1 MSNEKMNTVVEE
13 EVLENVEFTEHATN
27 TDTVNEP
34 KVEQVKENKLV
45 QIKNKTLGFIGKHKF
60 ALGVFT
66 GIAGAIAA
74 DHVMT
79 TLQKRYPLTDEDK
92 VVDAEFVEIDEPH
105 VDDFK
110 ENDYPQDEDVTYVE
124 TNDLQEEVED
134 AVEEQ

>member
-13 EVLENVEFTEHATN
+13 EVLENVEFTEHANN

-60 ALGVFT
+60 ALGVIT
-66 GIAGAIAA
+66 GVAGVIAA
-74 DHVMT
+74 DRVMT
-79 TLQKRYPLTDEDK
+79 MSKERKQ

-124 TNDLQEEVED
+124 TNDSQEEVED
-134 AVEEQ
+134 AVEE

>member
-13 EVLENVEFTEHATN
+13 EVLENVEFTEHANN

-60 ALGVFT
+60 ALGVIT
-66 GIAGAIAA
+66 GVAGVVAA
-74 DHVMT
+74 DRVISMSKERK
-79 TLQKRYPLTDEDK
+79 Q

-124 TNDLQEEVED
+124 TNDSQEEVED
-134 AVEEQ
+134 AVEE

>member
-13 EVLENVEFTEHATN
+13 EVLENVEFTEHTKN

-45 QIKNKTLGFIGKHKF
+45 QLKNKTLGFIGKHKF
-60 ALGVFT
+60 ALGVIT
-66 GIAGAIAA
+66 GVAGVVAA
-74 DHVMT
+74 DRVMT
-79 TLQKRYPLTDEDK
+79 MSKERKQ

-124 TNDLQEEVED
+124 TNNSQEEVED
-134 AVEEQ
+134 AVEE